1 MGVGF
6 AIVGLRIEKLAA
18 RRIQESGQGELVRWG
33 EMQFGLHV
41 TDLLGKYST
50 VGRGKCLPL
59 SGFQN
64 LGLWTR
70 LH

>member
-41 TDLLGKYST
+41 TIFWENT
-50 VGRGKCLPL
+50 V
-59 SGFQN
+59 
-64 LGLWTR
+64 LWGAVNVF
-70 LH
+70 HYPGSKI